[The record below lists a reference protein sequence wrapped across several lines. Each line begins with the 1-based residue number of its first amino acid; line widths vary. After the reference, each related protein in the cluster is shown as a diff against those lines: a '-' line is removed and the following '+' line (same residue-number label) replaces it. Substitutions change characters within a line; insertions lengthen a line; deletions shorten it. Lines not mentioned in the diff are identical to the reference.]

1 MNMIDRKIVIS
12 GYCITKELYAGSR
25 NLVCRGIREQD
36 QKAVVIK
43 LMRNQE
49 YPSFNELVQF
59 RNQYSIAKNLD
70 TKGIVKP
77 LSLESY
83 GNGYALIMEDKGEI
97 SLQEWLKEKKY
108 LSLDEFFPIASQIV
122 DILSD
127 LINQRVIHKDIKP
140 ANILINPESKQIKLI
155 DFSISSLLPREAQ
168 QLQNPHVLEGTLAYI
183 SPEQTGRMNR
193 GIDYRSDFYSLGVTF
208 FELLTGRLPFNSD
221 DVMELVHYHLA
232 KQPPFVN
239 SHQAVHSEEIPQV
252 LSDIIIK
259 LMAKNA
265 EDRYQSAS
273 GLKYDLELSWQHW
286 QETGSIT
293 HFELATRDICERF
306 IIPEKLYGR
315 EKEVE
320 TLLAAFERVSGAEE
334 NSNCQAELMLVAG
347 FSGIGKTAV
356 VNEVHKP
363 IVRQRGYF
371 VKGKFD
377 QFQRNIPLGA
387 FVQAFR
393 DLMGQLL
400 GENHIQLQQWRINI
414 QETLGENGQ
423 VIVDVIPELEQIIGK
438 QPAVTELSGSAAQN
452 RFNLLF
458 LKFIQVFTTKEH
470 PLVIFLDDLQ
480 WADSASLKLIEL
492 LMQTDT
498 GYLLIIGAYR
508 DNEVYPTHP
517 LILTLEE
524 IQKTGAVINTITLA
538 PLAESDLNYLVA
550 DSLDCLPEIA
560 SPLTELIYQKTHG
573 NPFFSTQFLKS
584 LYEDKLINYI
594 PSQFPLNKQ
603 EQREVEGGWQC
614 DIAKVR
620 KLALTDDVVEF
631 MALQLQK
638 LPNST
643 QEALKLAACI
653 GNQFDVN
660 TLSIVYG
667 QSRVETASNLWKA
680 MQEGFILPTTEVYKF
695 YQSSGNEQINQQLS
709 NFDKQSAKYKF
720 LHDRV
725 QQAAYSLI
733 PDDKKQTT
741 HLKIGQQLLENI
753 AVEEREDKIF
763 EIVNQLNVARD
774 LIIEPDKRHELAQ
787 LNLIAAKKAKAS
799 TAYTAATQYLTMGR
813 KLLDSQCWKT
823 HYQLTLELHDIGAE
837 VAYLGGDFSQMEE
850 LIAVV
855 LKQANTLL
863 DKVKVYE
870 VKIQAW
876 IAQNQPVEAEKVVL
890 NVVKLLGIKF
900 PNKPTTPHILLSFLA
915 TKAAYLGK
923 PIESLYDISEMTS
936 VPKSVTTRLLSKA
949 LTAAYIGSPQL
960 LPLLIFKKV
969 NLYLKYGNNTWSSLT
984 YAWYGLILCG
994 PFGDIPS
1001 GYKFGELA
1009 LRLLKKF
1016 DTKEIE
1022 TSVNFVVYTFIK
1034 HWQIHVRETLT
1045 PLLEGYHSGLNTGDL
1060 DYAALSI
1067 MIHFQ
1072 HSYFSGLELSELE
1085 QKLALYGES
1094 IAQIKQ
1100 ETSLNYQNTLRQFVL
1115 NLMGESEDV
1124 CVLKGIACDE
1134 EKMFLVQTESNDKSG
1149 IYLIQLCK
1157 GTLSYLF
1164 GEYTQAV
1171 AQFKFG
1177 YPYLESATALFSL
1190 PSFYFY
1196 DSLANLAALSQN
1208 DFLENNKNKNH
1219 FLKQVNKNQKQMKK
1233 WADNAPMNHLHKYY
1247 LVEAEKYR
1255 VLNHKTQAIDY
1266 YDLAI
1271 KGAKANEYLHEEA
1284 IANELAAKFYLEWE
1298 KEQIAQTYLIQA
1310 YYCYARWGAKAKV
1323 EDLEKRYPELLAPV
1337 LNQDKQAINSN
1348 ETISLRNTTTFHS
1361 TNTGTSL
1368 LDLATVTKASQAI
1381 SGVLEL
1387 KHLLN
1392 TLMQVVMENAGAS
1405 KCALLMPKGN
1415 NLVIEA
1421 ISSTVES
1428 ETFILPSIPLESNDY
1443 LPIKLINYVARTQK
1457 YLLISDTKNLPLLNQ
1472 ISFLENDSYIQQ
1484 QRPQTI
1490 LCNPILN
1497 QGKLIGILYL
1507 ENKLTPGAFT
1517 KDRVSLLN
1525 LICSQA
1531 AISLENARLYQ
1542 QAQDYAQ
1549 QLENYLT
1556 ELKQAQLKLVQGE
1569 KMSALGNLVA
1579 GVAHEIN
1586 NPVGF
1591 IAGNLKPALE
1601 YVKDVFGLIDLYQEK
1616 FPDSDEEIEEE
1627 IEAIDL
1633 EYLREDLPKL
1643 IFSMQEGVNRIRNIS
1658 TSLRTFSRADTEHK
1672 VAFNIHEG
1680 IDSTIM
1686 ILKHRLKANE
1696 NRPEIKIIKEYGD
1709 LPKIQCFP
1717 GQLNQVFMNLLANAI
1732 DALEESNTKSSYQ
1745 EIAENPNTI
1754 KVLTKMNPD
1763 NNCISIHFKDN
1774 GTGMSEAVKHKIFD
1788 HLFTTKAVGKG
1799 TGLGMAIAHQIIVEK
1814 HGGAIYVD
1822 SSLGLGTEFII
1833 QLPVMEQR
1841 AVNGEL

>member
-1 MNMIDRKIVIS
+1 MNMIDGKIAIS
-12 GYCITKELYAGSR
+12 GYRITKQIYAGSR
-25 NLVCRGIREQD
+25 NVVCQAVREQD
-36 QKAVVIK
+36 QKPVVVK
-43 LMRNQE
+43 LMRNE

-70 TKGIVKP
+70 TRGIVKP
-77 LSLESY
+77 LSLETY
-83 GNGYALIMEDKGEI
+83 GNGYAVIMEDSGEI
-97 SLQEWLKEKKY
+97 SLQEWLKNKNY
-108 LSLDEFFPIASQIV
+108 LSLDEFFPIALQIV
-122 DILSD
+122 NILSE

-140 ANILINPESKQIKLI
+140 ANILIHPETKQVKLI

-168 QLQNPHVLEGTLAYI
+168 QLQNPNILEGTLAYI

-208 FELLTGRLPFNSD
+208 FELLTGQLPFNSD
-221 DVMELVHYHLA
+221 DVMELVHCHLA
-232 KQPPFVN
+232 KQPPFLTRHHIAVN
-239 SHQAVHSEEIPQV
+239 SEEILQV
-252 LSDIIIK
+252 LSDIVIK

-273 GLKYDLELSWQHW
+273 GLKYDLELCWQQW
-286 QETGSIT
+286 QERRNIT
-293 HFELATRDICERF
+293 SFELATRDICDRF

-320 TLLAAFERVSGAEE
+320 TLLAAFERVSGREE
-334 NSNCQAELMLVAG
+334 ISNSQIEIMLVAG

-400 GENHIQLQQWRINI
+400 GENNPQLQQWKIKI
-414 QETLGENGQ
+414 QETLGENGRI
-423 VIVDVIPELEQIIGK
+423 IVDVIPELEQIIGE
-438 QPAVTELSGSAAQN
+438 QPPVAELSGSAAQN

-458 LKFIQVFTTKEH
+458 IKFIQIFTTKEH

-498 GYLLIIGAYR
+498 SYLLIIGAYR

-517 LILTLEE
+517 LTLTLEE
-524 IQKTGAVINTITLA
+524 VQKAGAVINTITLA
-538 PLAESDLNYLVA
+538 PLAKSDLNHLVA
-550 DSLDCLPEIA
+550 DTLDCSLEMA
-560 SPLTELIYQKTHG
+560 VPLTELIYQKTQG

-584 LYEDKLINYI
+584 LYEDKLITYI
-594 PSQFPLNKQ
+594 PSRSPLGKGG
-603 EQREVEGGWQC
+603 QRGVKGGWQC
-614 DIAKVR
+614 DIANVR

-660 TLSIVYG
+660 TLSIVYE
-667 QSRVETASNLWKA
+667 QSPVETASNLWKA
-680 MQEGFILPTTEVYKF
+680 MQEGLILPTTEVYKF
-695 YQSSGNEQINQQLS
+695 YQDGDRDVNQQLS
-709 NFDKQSAKYKF
+709 NFEKQSAKYKF

-741 HLKIGQQLLENI
+741 HLKIGQQLLSNT
-753 AVEEREDKIF
+753 AAEEREDKIF
-763 EIVNQLNVARD
+763 EIVNQLNVAQE
-774 LIIEPDKRHELAQ
+774 LIIESDKRHELAQ
-787 LNLIAAKKAKAS
+787 LNLIAANKAKAS
-799 TAYTAATQYLTMGR
+799 TAYTAANEYLSTGRQLLASQSWKTQYR
-813 KLLDSQCWKT
+813 
-823 HYQLTLELHDIGAE
+823 LTLALHDMAAE
-837 VAYLGGDFSQMEE
+837 VAYLSGDFIQMEQ
-850 LIAVV
+850 LAAIV
-855 LKQANTLL
+855 LEQAETLL
-863 DKVKVYE
+863 EKVKVYE
-870 VKIQAW
+870 VKIQAC
-876 IAQNQPVEAEKVVL
+876 IAQNQPLEAVKVVL
-890 NVVKLLGIKF
+890 NVIKILGIKF
-900 PNKPTTPHILLSFLA
+900 PKKPTTPDILLSFLG
-915 TKAAYLGK
+915 TKAALTGK
-923 PIESLYDISEMTS
+923 SIESLYNIPEMTS
-936 VPKSVTTRLLSKA
+936 VPKLVTTRLLSKA
-949 LTAAYIGSPQL
+949 LSAAYIGFPQL
-960 LPLLIFKKV
+960 LPLIVFKKV
-969 NLYLKYGNNTWSSLT
+969 NLYIKSGNNTWSALT

-994 PFGDIPS
+994 VIQDIPS

-1009 LRLLKKF
+1009 LKLLQKF
-1016 DTKEIE
+1016 DAKEIE
-1022 TSVNFVVYTFIK
+1022 TNVNVTVYAFIK
-1034 HWQIHVRETLT
+1034 HWQIHVRKTLA
-1045 PLLEGYHSGLNTGDL
+1045 PLLEAYQSGLNTGDL
-1060 DYAALSI
+1060 EYAAWAIIL
-1067 MIHFQ
+1067 HFQ
-1072 HSYFSGLELSELE
+1072 HSYFSGSELSQLE
-1085 QKLALYGES
+1085 QKLGLYAEN

-1100 ETSLNYQNTLRQFVL
+1100 ETALNYQNTLRQLVL
-1115 NLMGESEDV
+1115 NLMGESEQV
-1124 CVLKGIACDE
+1124 CVLNGTAYDA
-1134 EKMFLVQTESNDKSG
+1134 EKMLAVQIESNDKPG
-1149 IYLIQLCK
+1149 VYLLQLCK
-1157 GTLSYLF
+1157 GALNYLF

-1171 AQFKFG
+1171 EHFKFA
-1177 YPYLESATALFSL
+1177 YPYLEAATALFSL
-1190 PSFYFY
+1190 PTFYFY
-1196 DSLANLAALSQN
+1196 DSLANLAATENQN
-1208 DFLENNKNKNH
+1208 RNNS
-1219 FLKQVNKNQKQMKK
+1219 LRQVNKNQKQMKK

-1255 VLNHKTQAIDY
+1255 VLNKKTQAIDY

-1284 IANELAAKFYLEWE
+1284 IANELAAKFYLQWQ
-1298 KEQIAQTYLIQA
+1298 KEPIAQAYLTQA
-1310 YYCYARWGAKAKV
+1310 YYCYARWGAKAKI
-1323 EDLEKRYPELLAPV
+1323 EDLEKRYPELLAPI
-1337 LNQDKQAINSN
+1337 LNLQKQAINSN
-1348 ETISLRNTTTFHS
+1348 ESISFPNATTFHS
-1361 TNTGTSL
+1361 TNIGASL

-1387 KHLLN
+1387 EHLLN

-1405 KCALLMPKGN
+1405 KCALLMPKDD

-1421 ISSTVES
+1421 IRSAVES
-1428 ETFILPSIPLESNDY
+1428 EITLHSIPLESNDY
-1443 LPIKLINYVARTQK
+1443 LPTTLINYVARTK
-1457 YLLISDTKNLPLLNQ
+1457 KDLLISDTKNLPFLNQ
-1472 ISFLENDSYIQQ
+1472 ISFLKNDSYIQQ
-1484 QRPQTI
+1484 QQPQSI

-1507 ENKLTPGAFT
+1507 ENNLTPGAFT
-1517 KDRVSLLN
+1517 KERVSLLN

-1549 QLENYLT
+1549 QLENSLT

-1591 IAGNLKPALE
+1591 IAGNLQPALD
-1601 YVKDVFGLIDLYQEK
+1601 YVKDIFGLIDLYQEK
-1616 FPDSDEEIEEE
+1616 FPDSDEEIDEE

-1643 IFSMQEGVNRIRNIS
+1643 ISSMQEGVNRIRSIS
-1658 TSLRTFSRADTEHK
+1658 TSLRTFSRADTQHK

-1696 NRPEIKIIKEYGD
+1696 NRPEIQIIKEYAD
-1709 LPKIQCFP
+1709 LPNIQCFP

-1732 DALEESNTKSSYQ
+1732 DALEESNSGSSYQ
-1745 EIAENPNTI
+1745 EIAENPNII

-1763 NNCISIHFKDN
+1763 NNCVLIHIKDN
-1774 GTGMSEAVKHKIFD
+1774 GTGMSEEIKQKIFD

-1814 HGGAIYVD
+1814 HGGTIDVD
-1822 SSLGLGTEFII
+1822 SSLGMGTEFII
-1833 QLPVMEQR
+1833 QLPVSEQ
-1841 AVNGEL
+1841 